1 MDVAGDFYRSA
12 KGDQKDSRKVGY
24 LLKNRIKN
32 QRKSFFS
39 LVKIGEMWYNKSTG
53 KADEIRE
60 RSDFCDP

>member
-39 LVKIGEMWYNKSTG
+39 LVKSVKCGIIKVPEKPMK
-53 KADEIRE
+53 
-60 RSDFCDP
+60 